1 MPDNTGNKIY
11 NLYINS
17 ANRDITDKTYDFNVY
32 LEDANISVNP
42 NEGLNVNVV
51 SFHMLNSMY
60 NVNQNAE
67 NNTFKLKNNFTHH
80 QDVYHIPFGN
90 YNVYTLMKELNTLMA
105 NKIVV
110 TYNVATNSYTFTNIT
125 LFSHSIFPDTAYRL
139 LGLTDTLVIDHNDSH
154 TGLYVNMVYYQQVI
168 LRCPTLI
175 FENNSS
181 DNIETKTNFL
191 NTSDILYWINKQ
203 DVEPFKM
210 INYKNE
216 DCSTVYSYNVVNRS
230 LNQFNFKL
238 VNEFNEPIYDAP
250 NFLLQLQIS
259 VYDKD
264 NNYFREA
271 SIQILKLLND
281 IYFTLL
287 NMISLMTQKK

>member
-1 MPDNTGNKIY
+1 MPDNKGNKIY

-67 NNTFKLKNNFTHH
+67 NNTFKLRNNFTND
-80 QDVYHIPFGN
+80 QTTYHIPFGN

-125 LFSHSIFPDTAYRL
+125 LVSYSIFPDTAYRL

>member
-67 NNTFKLKNNFTHH
+67 NNTFKLKNNLTNTETT
-80 QDVYHIPFGN
+80 YTIPFGN
-90 YNVYTLMKELNTLMA
+90 YNVYTLMKELNTLLE

-110 TYNVATNSYTFTNIT
+110 SYNLATNSYTYKNIS
-125 LFSHSIFPDTAYRL
+125 LVSYSIIPLNTIRL
-139 LGLTDTLVIDHNDSH
+139 LGIIKTTVILPAASY
-154 TGLYVNMVYYQQVI
+154 TGSYINMVYYQQII

>member
-67 NNTFKLKNNFTHH
+67 NNTFKLRNNFTHH

-110 TYNVATNSYTFTNIT
+110 SYNVATNSYTYTNIT
-125 LFSHSIFPDTAYRL
+125 LVSYSIFPDTAYRL
-139 LGLTDTLVIDHNDSH
+139 LGLTHTLVIDHNDAH
-154 TGLYVNMVYYQQVI
+154 TGSYVNMVNYQQVI

-264 NNYFREA
+264 NNYFRQA

-287 NMISLMTQKK
+287 NIISLMTQKK